1 MRHPHLT
8 PDVAVCWRQ
17 AERTESPA
25 RAADVVGGRS
35 NFPLLLEAR
44 VSYWEE
50 RLKTPTQRF
59 GQTRSGK
66 VICTYLT
73 DDPTMVAESFTDFSS
88 EDDFD
93 AYALFQYLMMREVRR
108 TGVSRENKQFT
119 LWSVFHENRL
129 TDADR
134 AAQMKALSLVISI
147 HIVNHGKGRADH
159 FFRD

>member
-1 MRHPHLT
+1 
-8 PDVAVCWRQ
+8 
-17 AERTESPA
+17 
-25 RAADVVGGRS
+25 
-35 NFPLLLEAR
+35 
-44 VSYWEE
+44 
-50 RLKTPTQRF
+50 LKTPTQRF

-134 AAQMKALSLVISI
+134 AAQMKALSLVTNI